1 MPPRQTSSRIWAFIN
16 FLLFTGLGS
25 SSAGGRS
32 TPSSGSTSNNSKS
45 RFSAG
50 NASNNSSGSTTKSS
64 FLASLNPARWGRQTA
79 HHHHQ
84 QQQQQQQQSN
94 HGLTKDASSNSSGA
108 SSSACSSAAGIAYA
122 GSSGN
127 MNAAAVAASISKSI
141 SHANLMAAAN
151 RERARQWVR
160 EQAIDFVK
168 RYTEQEA
175 RRSKARESE
184 INSGAGGTSGFG
196 GAASGSASTTS
207 LASTTVLERL
217 SSILLKLNGSYHDCL
232 DALLELK
239 NILLESDI
247 SPFEVNH
254 SGLIKAMLNYMTS
267 ETGLVERD
275 ARLRS
280 FMHVF
285 AGLPLEPLLQNV
297 GQLPTIEPLA
307 FGAFVAKLNGCV
319 TQLEQF
325 PVKVHDFQA
334 GPGGRSNQSAL
345 RFFNT
350 HQLKVSLTA
359 ILLSLRFTNIEIIV
373 SL

>member
-1 MPPRQTSSRIWAFIN
+1 
-16 FLLFTGLGS
+16 
-25 SSAGGRS
+25 
-32 TPSSGSTSNNSKS
+32 
-45 RFSAG
+45 
-50 NASNNSSGSTTKSS
+50 
-64 FLASLNPARWGRQTA
+64 
-79 HHHHQ
+79 
-84 QQQQQQQQSN
+84 
-94 HGLTKDASSNSSGA
+94 
-108 SSSACSSAAGIAYA
+108 
-122 GSSGN
+122 

-184 INSGAGGTSGFG
+184 GASGGAGAGANAGSSGT
-196 GAASGSASTTS
+196 AVAASTTS

-239 NILLESDI
+239 TILLESDI

-297 GQLPTIEPLA
+297 GQLPSIEPLA

-334 GPGGRSNQSAL
+334 GPGGRTNQSAL

-350 HQLKVSLTA
+350 HQLKVSRSEEPPRLA
-359 ILLSLRFTNIEIIV
+359 SFYLCSPLLFSSLV
-373 SL
+373 QSAASSVVH

>member
-1 MPPRQTSSRIWAFIN
+1 MDIY
-16 FLLFTGLGS
+16 LLFSDYFAGLGS

-50 NASNNSSGSTTKSS
+50 NAGNNSSGSSTKSS

-94 HGLTKDASSNSSGA
+94 HGQSKDASSNSSGA
-108 SSSACSSAAGIAYA
+108 SRSACSSAVGLAYA
-122 GSSGN
+122 GSSGS

-141 SHANLMAAAN
+141 SHANFMATAN
-151 RERARQWVR
+151 RERARLWVR

-184 INSGAGGTSGFG
+184 GNSGAGTASGSG
-196 GAASGSASTTS
+196 GAASGSTSTTS

-350 HQLKVSLTA
+350 HQLKVSLIFMIISLYMRYA
-359 ILLSLRFTNIEIIV
+359 LLTIQIFVFSV
-373 SL
+373 V

>member
-1 MPPRQTSSRIWAFIN
+1 MVSS
-16 FLLFTGLGS
+16 LLLGLGS
-25 SSAGGRS
+25 NTGGRN
-32 TPSSGSTSNNSKS
+32 TPSTGSGSNTGSGNSKS

-50 NASNNSSGSTTKSS
+50 NTNNGGNSSTKSS
-64 FLASLNPARWGRQTA
+64 FLSSLNPARWGRQA
-79 HHHHQ
+79 AHHQ
-84 QQQQQQQQSN
+84 QQQQQSSAAH
-94 HGLTKDASSNSSGA
+94 HGLSKDGSNTNNSS
-108 SSSACSSAAGIAYA
+108 SSSAGGACGSASGLSYSGSSAG
-122 GSSGN
+122 GS

-184 INSGAGGTSGFG
+184 GGHGGVGAAGAGCSSTAAATS
-196 GAASGSASTTS
+196 STS
-207 LASTTVLERL
+207 LASTSVLERL

-239 NILLESDI
+239 TILLESDI

-267 ETGLVERD
+267 ESGLVERD

-297 GQLPTIEPLA
+297 GQLPVIEPLA

-334 GPGGRSNQSAL
+334 GPGGRTNQSAL

-350 HQLKVSLTA
+350 HQLKVS
-359 ILLSLRFTNIEIIV
+359 
-373 SL
+373 